1 MNDEYRSVNNPFASI
16 ANYDPIHAMFLKRK
30 KQEADDIDLTVTEH
44 NMDDVVALEEFC
56 RKYGIV
62 GVNFGNMSP
71 RTTLN
76 MLKGKMGI
84 VDTTVQREERR
95 ILNG

>member
-1 MNDEYRSVNNPFASI
+1 MSDDYRTVNNPFASI

-30 KQEADDIDLTVTEH
+30 KQEVDGVDLTVKEH

-71 RTTLN
+71 RSTLK

-84 VDTTVQREERR
+84 VDNPIQCEERR
-95 ILNG
+95 ILKG

>member
-1 MNDEYRSVNNPFASI
+1 
-16 ANYDPIHAMFLKRK
+16 
-30 KQEADDIDLTVTEH
+30 
-44 NMDDVVALEEFC
+44 MDDVVALEEFC

-71 RTTLN
+71 RSTLK

-84 VDTTVQREERR
+84 VDNPIQCEERR
-95 ILNG
+95 ILKG